1 MTDANNSTTSADE
14 LVAQADSGARNLG
27 GSMKN
32 MIPVICFVW
41 AIYQLYI
48 ASPLPFML
56 TEASGLE
63 IFIFIGNLSISRKIH
78 MIFALVLSIL
88 AFPLLKSS
96 NRNSIPMYDWVLL
109 VLGASAIFY
118 MIIMDSNIADRA
130 GDFSNDNISYD
141 MTAAVI
147 GIAVLAL
154 SVYRSLGLPLVAVA
168 FILMSYVFI
177 GGGNWGGASFVK
189 GMWHFWMQEEGVF
202 GKPLSVSAQTIF
214 LFVLFGAI
222 LEKAGA
228 GGYFIK
234 IAFALLGHFRGGPAK
249 AAVIASA
256 LSGLYSG
263 SSIANVVTTGTF
275 TIPLMKRTGFSAE
288 KAGAVEVAASTNGQL
303 TPPVMGAA
311 AFLIAEFTGVEY
323 TTLLKHALLPALV
336 SYIALVY
343 IVHIEACKLRLQGL
357 PKPASSMTFI
367 RKILGFLTGF
377 IAISVMFLAVYYTL
391 GWVKVANPDLSL
403 FTVMAIMGVAYVALA
418 YLASKQSDLEEDD
431 PDAPMTELPPAGA
444 TAMTGLYYLLP
455 IILLLWCIL
464 PSPERLSAH
473 LSAFYACLAMIFIAV
488 TQKPLKAMFRGE
500 SDYLSFFKVGIS
512 DCVVGMI
519 AGSRNMISIGIATA
533 AAGIIVGSISLT
545 GVHGV
550 VGQFVEF
557 LSGGNLLIMLILV
570 AIMSLILGMGLP
582 TTANYLVVA
591 GLMAPVIV
599 ALGAK
604 SGLIVPLVAVHLFVF
619 YFGILADDTPP
630 VGLAA
635 YAAAAISK
643 GDPIKTGIQG
653 FAYDIRTALL
663 PFLFIFN
670 TELLLI
676 DVTLY
681 KAVFIFVIAT
691 VAMMLFAAAT
701 QGWFFTKSKVWE
713 SVALL
718 LIAFTLFRPGY
729 WLDQVSPPYVEK
741 PGVESFKIAE
751 NLPADAKM
759 RVKIT
764 GPHFDDADVKNNT
777 TILLNLGPAA
787 DGESRLTKAGLQV
800 LEEDGKVVVDG
811 LTWDSKHKQID
822 KLFSFGDLDNPVIIE
837 LIQLDRERF
846 AKELFYIPAL
856 LLLALIIMLQR
867 ARHSRIEETQPQAA

>member
-1 MTDANNSTTSADE
+1 
-14 LVAQADSGARNLG
+14 
-27 GSMKN
+27 
-32 MIPVICFVW
+32 
-41 AIYQLYI
+41 
-48 ASPLPFML
+48 
-56 TEASGLE
+56 
-63 IFIFIGNLSISRKIH
+63 
-78 MIFALVLSIL
+78 
-88 AFPLLKSS
+88 
-96 NRNSIPMYDWVLL
+96 
-109 VLGASAIFY
+109 
-118 MIIMDSNIADRA
+118 
-130 GDFSNDNISYD
+130 
-141 MTAAVI
+141 
-147 GIAVLAL
+147 
-154 SVYRSLGLPLVAVA
+154 
-168 FILMSYVFI
+168 
-177 GGGNWGGASFVK
+177 
-189 GMWHFWMQEEGVF
+189 
-202 GKPLSVSAQTIF
+202 
-214 LFVLFGAI
+214 
-222 LEKAGA
+222 
-228 GGYFIK
+228 
-234 IAFALLGHFRGGPAK
+234 
-249 AAVIASA
+249 
-256 LSGLYSG
+256 
-263 SSIANVVTTGTF
+263 
-275 TIPLMKRTGFSAE
+275 
-288 KAGAVEVAASTNGQL
+288 
-303 TPPVMGAA
+303 
-311 AFLIAEFTGVEY
+311 
-323 TTLLKHALLPALV
+323 
-336 SYIALVY
+336 
-343 IVHIEACKLRLQGL
+343 
-357 PKPASSMTFI
+357 
-367 RKILGFLTGF
+367 
-377 IAISVMFLAVYYTL
+377 
-391 GWVKVANPDLSL
+391 
-403 FTVMAIMGVAYVALA
+403 
-418 YLASKQSDLEEDD
+418 
-431 PDAPMTELPPAGA
+431 
-444 TAMTGLYYLLP
+444 
-455 IILLLWCIL
+455 
-464 PSPERLSAH
+464 
-473 LSAFYACLAMIFIAV
+473 
-488 TQKPLKAMFRGE
+488 
-500 SDYLSFFKVGIS
+500 
-512 DCVVGMI
+512 
-519 AGSRNMISIGIATA
+519 
-533 AAGIIVGSISLT
+533 
-545 GVHGV
+545 
-550 VGQFVEF
+550 
-557 LSGGNLLIMLILV
+557 LIMLILV

-751 NLPADAKM
+751 SLPADAQM

-777 TILLNLGPAA
+777 TILLNLGPAG

>member
-1 MTDANNSTTSADE
+1 
-14 LVAQADSGARNLG
+14 
-27 GSMKN
+27 
-32 MIPVICFVW
+32 
-41 AIYQLYI
+41 
-48 ASPLPFML
+48 
-56 TEASGLE
+56 
-63 IFIFIGNLSISRKIH
+63 
-78 MIFALVLSIL
+78 
-88 AFPLLKSS
+88 
-96 NRNSIPMYDWVLL
+96 
-109 VLGASAIFY
+109 
-118 MIIMDSNIADRA
+118 
-130 GDFSNDNISYD
+130 

-147 GIAVLAL
+147 GIIILAL
-154 SVYRSLGLPLVAVA
+154 SVYRSLGPAA
-168 FILMSYVFI
+168 
-177 GGGNWGGASFVK
+177 GGSGVCFDGLCIHRWRQLGGASFVK

-343 IVHIEACKLRLQGL
+343 IVHIEACKLRLEGIA
-357 PKPASSMTFI
+357 KPPSSLTFAKKMI
-367 RKILGFLTGF
+367 GFLTGF

-391 GWVKVANPDLSL
+391 GWVKVAYPGLSL
-403 FTVMAIMGVAYVALA
+403 FTVMAIMGVAYIILL
-418 YLASKQSDLEEDD
+418 YMASKHPDLEEDE
-431 PDAPMTELPPAGA
+431 PDAPMTVLPPAGK

-473 LSAFYACLAMIFIAV
+473 LSAFYACLAMIFIAI
-488 TQKPLKAMFRGE
+488 TQKPLKAMFRGQG
-500 SDYLSFFKVGIS
+500 DFFGWLKNGIG

-519 AGSRNMISIGIATA
+519 AGARNMISMGIATA
-533 AAGIIVGSISLT
+533 AAGVIVGSISLT

-570 AIMSLILGMGLP
+570 AIMSLVLGMGLP

-599 ALGAK
+599 AWGQN
-604 SGLIVPLVAVHLFVF
+604 LV
-619 YFGILADDTPP
+619 
-630 VGLAA
+630 
-635 YAAAAISK
+635 
-643 GDPIKTGIQG
+643 
-653 FAYDIRTALL
+653 
-663 PFLFIFN
+663 
-670 TELLLI
+670 
-676 DVTLY
+676 
-681 KAVFIFVIAT
+681 
-691 VAMMLFAAAT
+691 
-701 QGWFFTKSKVWE
+701 
-713 SVALL
+713 
-718 LIAFTLFRPGY
+718 
-729 WLDQVSPPYVEK
+729 
-741 PGVESFKIAE
+741 
-751 NLPADAKM
+751 
-759 RVKIT
+759 
-764 GPHFDDADVKNNT
+764 
-777 TILLNLGPAA
+777 
-787 DGESRLTKAGLQV
+787 
-800 LEEDGKVVVDG
+800 
-811 LTWDSKHKQID
+811 
-822 KLFSFGDLDNPVIIE
+822 
-837 LIQLDRERF
+837 
-846 AKELFYIPAL
+846 
-856 LLLALIIMLQR
+856 
-867 ARHSRIEETQPQAA
+867 